1 MSLLSNDLIAMDNP
15 GPFIHNLILN
25 VCILT
30 NYSMSK
36 YNTVLNDS
44 TRFDLAATSDYGV
57 LYGSFD
63 DAAVG
68 DNGILNICSL
78 KILSRAGIVGSGV
91 DWPFRIEQSSAVLIS
106 IKERFAL

>member
-1 MSLLSNDLIAMDNP
+1 MSFLSNDLIAVDNP

-30 NYSMSK
+30 NNSMSK
-36 YNTVLNDS
+36 YNTVLNYS

-57 LYGSFD
+57 LYSSLD

-68 DNGILNICSL
+68 NNGILNICC
-78 KILSRAGIVGSGV
+78 K
-91 DWPFRIEQSSAVLIS
+91 SAIPD
-106 IKERFAL
+106 